1 MLNARLLLW
10 PTLDQPPQRAGGAV
24 PGCFLLA
31 FLGTFAAIEEE
42 LNPAT
47 TPRDTLTV
55 YCNTALCVKAQLSHT
70 EAKPPL
76 AAAPTDKFPCWQGS
90 GSELPSAGG
99 CSGCPVPTG
108 RGPPTCSVQNPEHCS
123 CPARLEL
130 LLGQR
135 CEHRAPGFG
144 CHQVLMPLGFD
155 AGHAK
160 SKLG

>member
-47 TPRDTLTV
+47 TPRDTLSV

-70 EAKPPL
+70 EAKPPWL
-76 AAAPTDKFPCWQGS
+76 LPPRTSSPVGRAQAASCPVLGAAPAAPSPQVGVPPRALSKTQSTAAAQRGWNCCS
-90 GSELPSAGG
+90 GSAVSTE
-99 CSGCPVPTG
+99 
-108 RGPPTCSVQNPEHCS
+108 R
-123 CPARLEL
+123 RD
-130 LLGQR
+130 LGVTR
-135 CEHRAPGFG
+135 F
-144 CHQVLMPLGFD
+144 
-155 AGHAK
+155 
-160 SKLG
+160 